1 MDAEPVLWDSDLEEF
16 LERALHRPSVNEG
29 RTHVF
34 IGDSI
39 AKNAPVRVSEPNLLL
54 RLERNGHSWKRLA
67 ATIGEDIATWRR
79 AANSYGRPLGRAI
92 IWMTGNDLY
101 PKHGNMIC
109 GLDLNALSEDAAAAV
124 SALNAV
130 AEGVDVLGP
139 LPRYRFD
146 RDKTWTQTPAYLG
159 ERCLRHCLTGYEGV
173 TVENLGRTLTVTRGK
188 CKALVPSVRMYFSE
202 DLIHL
207 SSQGYR
213 KVMDKMPEWLVEPPK
228 DEL

>member
-1 MDAEPVLWDSDLEEF
+1 MDVEPVLWDSDLEEF
-16 LERALHRPSVNEG
+16 LERAIHRPSMNEG

-54 RLERNGHSWKRLA
+54 RLEKRGHSWKRLA
-67 ATIGEDIATWRR
+67 ATIGEDITTWRR

-109 GLDLNALSEDAAAAV
+109 GLDLNALSEDAALAV

-130 AEGVDVLGP
+130 AEGLTFWAHYPGI
-139 LPRYRFD
+139 
-146 RDKTWTQTPAYLG
+146 G
-159 ERCLRHCLTGYEGV
+159 LTGTKLGHKPRRTWESAASD
-173 TVENLGRTLTVTRGK
+173 TVWLATR
-188 CKALVPSVRMYFSE
+188 VSP
-202 DLIHL
+202 
-207 SSQGYR
+207 
-213 KVMDKMPEWLVEPPK
+213 
-228 DEL
+228 